1 MKKTLEKAICPDC
14 GAKILVDLKKVEVG
28 EILECEACACEVEL
42 VSLKPLKVL
51 ELLEEK

>member
-1 MKKTLEKAICPDC
+1 
-14 GAKILVDLKKVEVG
+14 LVDLKSIGVG

-42 VSLKPLKVL
+42 VSLKPLKVV